1 MTLRRFRPIVWIT
14 FIVTVLFAKSQDY
27 ELVPAFTNLDNVQQ
41 VLLYDPPDTYYVS
54 SWDMTDGM
62 RLLRTANS
70 GATWQTLASGLGN
83 TFNFDDGFGPFPN
96 GTYAICRQFRN
107 VVYKQVSDS
116 LHRSED
122 GGQTWD
128 EIEVSFLNI
137 DTSLDDVA
145 SSPIPIWSSF
155 IGGDARR
162 RRVMCSEMSS
172 RMRQTET
179 VGSGT
184 MESVLFG
191 LIPKRA
197 TYTLDILPAQKCVVS
212 YA

>member
-1 MTLRRFRPIVWIT
+1 
-14 FIVTVLFAKSQDY
+14 
-27 ELVPAFTNLDNVQQ
+27 
-41 VLLYDPPDTYYVS
+41 
-54 SWDMTDGM
+54 M

-145 SSPIPIWSSF
+145 SSPDDPDLVLFHWRGRASSKGYVF
-155 IGGDARR
+155 RNVVTNETNGDGRIGNNGVGTFWTHPETGDVYAGY
-162 RRVMCSEMSS
+162 
-172 RMRQTET
+172 T
-179 VGSGT
+179 SGT
-184 MESVLFG
+184 EVRGIVRLNFETISV
-191 LIPKRA
+191 
-197 TYTLDILPAQKCVVS
+197 DS
-212 YA
+212 